1 VIRLKQVTVEQG
13 VTAFFFEYDLAAV
26 TYEKK
31 IDEREIVEKLK
42 SLSALLGRKPTL
54 QDLREIILQIV
65 NEVRK
70 GRQPFLE
77 RFDYSQFIGVDLEA

>member
-1 VIRLKQVTVEQG
+1 MIRLKQVTVEQG

>member
-13 VTAFFFEYDLAAV
+13 VTTFLFEYDLAGA

-54 QDLREIILQIV
+54 QDFREIIVQIV
-65 NEVRK
+65 NEVRR